1 MDHTAK
7 RLYLI
12 RALIAEKTEYNTIQV
27 PPDPAQQKLLLRAL
41 MNVREPRTISARF
54 QRVQDSYLKEDA
66 LAKGVVSAAQFPDGI
81 SVWQGDITR
90 LGTDAI
96 VNAAN
101 SGMTGCYVPN
111 HSCIDNAIHTF
122 AGIELRNKCAE
133 IMRGQGH
140 PEETGRAKIT
150 PAYNLPSKYII
161 HTVGPIV
168 QTAVPTECEIQQLR
182 SSYRNA
188 LQLAAANGLTSIA
201 FPCISTSVFHFP
213 NSLAARIAVT
223 AVQKFLQHD
232 SSIQK
237 VIFNVFKDYDRAIYQ
252 EVLQTDQ
259 PSHR

>member
-1 MDHTAK
+1 MDHNAK

-12 RALIAEKTEYNTIQV
+12 RALIAEKAEYDTIQI

-41 MNVREPRTISARF
+41 MNVRAPRAISAQF
-54 QRVQDSYLKEDA
+54 QQVQNSYLKEDA
-66 LAKGVVSAAQFPDGI
+66 LAKGVVSAVQFPDGI

-133 IMRGQGH
+133 IMQGQGH

-150 PAYNLPSKYII
+150 PAYNLPSKYVI

-168 QTAVPTECEIQQLR
+168 LTAVPTNREIQQLK

-188 LQLAAANGLTSIA
+188 LQLAAAKGLTSIA
-201 FPCISTSVFHFP
+201 FPCISTGVFHFP
-213 NSLAARIAVT
+213 NLLAARIAINE
-223 AVQKFLQHD
+223 VQKFLQHN

-252 EVLQTDQ
+252 ELLQPDQ
-259 PSHR
+259 TSY